1 MTQYI
6 NYKGEKYPYREVG
19 NGVGI
24 VSTVALEE
32 AVLEGLAQGDERAE
46 DIDDL
51 VWYVDDEE
59 WTLSDEQ
66 LTEYIRR
73 KL

>member
-6 NYKGEKYPYREVG
+6 NYKGEKYPYKEVG

-32 AVLEGLAQGDERAE
+32 ALMQGLAQDDERAE
-46 DIDDL
+46 DIDDHIRYYL
-51 VWYVDDEE
+51 SPEE
-59 WTLSDEQ
+59 WKLSDKE
-66 LTEYIRR
+66 IA
-73 KL
+73 KLMERI